1 MMQLIPLMPQMM
13 LQSHLIVWRIDK
25 NFIDKVAVADLCITR
40 AGATTLA
47 ELSTLEVPFIAVP
60 LPNSKDNHQFENA
73 NFYAENNAC
82 WILDQGLFEEKIEQ
96 LLEEILSN
104 KTNINKKIQNLSNLN
119 FQNTWLNVNQKIVNI
134 LDEN

>member
-1 MMQLIPLMPQMM
+1 MECDIFNY
-13 LQSHLIVWRIDK
+13 DK

-82 WILDQGLFEEKIEQ
+82 WILDQGLFEKKIEQ

-119 FQNTWLNVNQKIVNI
+119 FQNTWLNVNQKIVDI